1 MTLTVSRSKWCSK
14 NLIATVRGTR
24 RLPSACFFASWWAH
38 WLHSTPAFQWISS
51 RTTSATSASGR
62 QGATTPRPQLRAAPA
77 VEHARQPPP
86 GPTPQLRRGV
96 SAAAKP
102 GAQNGKTFGAHFVS
116 AKNVAR
122 CLAARRRI
130 SPKLSVLTGCWLYD
144 HRCRGRSAISFAQ
157 SSYQAIAL
165 GAGRFAVL

>member
-1 MTLTVSRSKWCSK
+1 M
-14 NLIATVRGTR
+14 
-24 RLPSACFFASWWAH
+24 
-38 WLHSTPAFQWISS
+38 
-51 RTTSATSASGR
+51 SGPGGR
-62 QGATTPRPQLRAAPA
+62 ARAATTTGAYA
-77 VEHARQPPP
+77 QP
-86 GPTPQLRRGV
+86 RRGV

-102 GAQNGKTFGAHFVS
+102 GAQNGKTFGALFVP

-122 CLAARRRI
+122 CLAARRRV

-165 GAGRFAVL
+165 ELGDLLFYET